1 MKRRLSSIILIF
13 AIIFSAVSYTPVLAD
28 KKTDAQDKLSSIEA
42 ELKAYEAKQKEL
54 QLQIDALSKDKSN
67 YDQLRYNLEKKISNM
82 QNQMNFVDEQIAS
95 LDEKIE
101 QNELDLYSRNE
112 ELYGA
117 KTQLKERLRAIY
129 VAGTNSELVI
139 LLSAQDFSDFLARSE
154 LLRGVSEHDK
164 KLMDELLSEVN
175 SINIIKEENKKA
187 KDENAALKAT
197 LESKRTEYDAEY
209 QKASEM
215 LTQITGEQTSLYDDT
230 KELASVIAQKQKQ
243 AEQWRN
249 YIKNNSG
256 DFEFGGSKNDK
267 PSTTKPTT
275 TTTITTTTKPTKPT
289 KPMTDKNGLTITT
302 TTTTTKPTTV
312 PTTTK
317 KPSASKK
324 ELNFAFPFQSLYYVS
339 CPYGQRENRF
349 HTGIDFSIS
358 GALGKPIYAA
368 QSGYVILAKNMN
380 YSYGNHIIIDHGK
393 KDGKSYSTLYAH
405 CDTLLVSVGDYVERG
420 QQIATCGNTG
430 NSFGAHLHFEVRIN
444 GDYVD
449 PTGYLKFP

>member
-1 MKRRLSSIILIF
+1 MKRKLSSIILIF

-28 KKTDAQDKLSSIEA
+28 KKTDAEDKLSSIEA
-42 ELKAYEAKQKEL
+42 ELEAYEAKQKEL
-54 QLQIDALSKDKSN
+54 QLQIDTLSKDKSN
-67 YDQLRYNLEKKISNM
+67 YDKLRYSLEKKISNM
-82 QNQMNFVDEQIAS
+82 QSQMNFVDEQIVA
-95 LDEKIE
+95 LDKKIE
-101 QNELDLYSRNE
+101 QNELDLYARNE

-117 KTQLKERLRAIY
+117 KMKLKERLKAIY
-129 VAGTNSELVI
+129 VAGTNNELVI
-139 LLSAQDFSDFLARSE
+139 LLSAEDFSDFLARGE
-154 LLRGVSEHDK
+154 LLRGVSKHDK

-175 SINIIKEENKKA
+175 SINIIKEENQKA

-197 LESKRTEYDAEY
+197 LEEKRTMFDVEYK
-209 QKASEM
+209 KASKM
-215 LTQITGEQTSLYDDT
+215 LSQISGEQTSLYDDSE
-230 KELASVIAQKQKQ
+230 ELESVISEKKKQ

-256 DFEFGGSKNDK
+256 DFEFGGNKND
-267 PSTTKPTT
+267 KPTT
-275 TTTITTTTKPTKPT
+275 TTVTTTTAKPT
-289 KPMTDKNGLTITT
+289 KPMTDANGETVTT
-302 TTTTTKPTTV
+302 TTTKPKPTTV

-317 KPSASKK
+317 KPSASAS
-324 ELNFAFPFQSLYYVS
+324 ELNFAFPFQDRYYVS

-368 QSGYVILAKNMN
+368 QSGYVILAKSMN

-393 KDGKSYSTLYAH
+393 KEGNSYSTLYAH
-405 CDTLLVSVGDYVERG
+405 CDTLLVTQGEFVERG
-420 QQIATCGNTG
+420 QLIATCGNTG